1 MTAFARMTCK
11 SLCMG
16 PQLVPTGDMLAA
28 AQEAVEAWSAVAQQP
43 NLIVLRSAFVSSEV
57 EGAAALF
64 LVHDLH
70 PGAVRQPRLACLS
83 CLRRPASV
91 HDCLFTMSD
100 LAAVGVDTLASRQ
113 SNPARA

>member
-1 MTAFARMTCK
+1 VPDRIVQYTPVQAPLSSPCHCAA
-11 SLCMG
+11 
-16 PQLVPTGDMLAA
+16 QLVPTGDMLAA

-70 PGAVRQPRLACLS
+70 PGAVRFLQLFLGFLGRCARYDVAHCGQP
-83 CLRRPASV
+83 
-91 HDCLFTMSD
+91 
-100 LAAVGVDTLASRQ
+100 Q
-113 SNPARA
+113 